1 MTYEEALAYIYG
13 LLGERPR
20 SPHPYS
26 PLKLE
31 RMRHL
36 CALLDH
42 PERHFPAVLVA
53 GTKGK
58 GSTAAM
64 IAAMA
69 AAAGFRVGLYTK
81 PHLVD
86 FRERIRVN
94 GELIT
99 PREVTALMAEVP
111 AAIAH
116 GAGRPGWPPTYFEV
130 AAVLAFLHFA
140 RRAVDLAVVEVGI
153 GGRLDATNVVEP
165 AMAVITTID
174 YDHTDLLGD
183 DLRRIAAEDAGI
195 IRPHGRV
202 VTVPQPPAALEV
214 LEQAASAQEATL
226 VRVGREIRYRTL
238 RVSPAGVRCTV
249 VGRRQRY
256 RDLVVPLIGRHQALN
271 AAAAVAAVELLED
284 AGFVVP
290 EGAIRTGL
298 AGLHWP
304 ARIEI
309 IRRHPLVVVDVAH
322 NPVSFR
328 ALRAV
333 LDETFRGRRLVLV
346 IGLLGSKDLEGI
358 ARIMGPR
365 AAVVVATRAEDPR
378 AVPAT
383 DLAAAFRPWAP
394 EIHVVDD
401 PVDAVRF
408 AMRQATVDDMICAT
422 GSFHVAGPVRAHLK
436 RTPAAP
442 ETAWARRA
450 GRPAAG
456 AAPGGHSAA
465 FAAPAD

>member
-20 SPHPYS
+20 LPQPYS

-36 CALLDH
+36 CALLDN
-42 PERHFPAVLVA
+42 PQRHFPAVLVA

-64 IAAMA
+64 IAAMVT
-69 AAAGFRVGLYTK
+69 AAGFRVGLYTK

-86 FRERIRVN
+86 FRERIRIN

-99 PREVTALMAEVP
+99 PREVTALMAEIP

-130 AAVLAFLHFA
+130 AAALAFLHFA
-140 RRAVDLAVVEVGI
+140 RSAVDLAIVEVGI
-153 GGRLDATNVVEP
+153 GGRLDATNVVDP
-165 AMAVITTID
+165 RVAVITTID

-195 IRPHGRV
+195 IRPGGRV

-214 LEQAASAQEATL
+214 LEKTASARDATL

-238 RVSPAGVRCTV
+238 RASPSGVRCTI
-249 VGRRQRY
+249 VGRQRY
-256 RDLVVPLIGRHQALN
+256 RDLVVPLMGRHQALN
-271 AAAAVAAVELLED
+271 AAAAVGAVEMLAE
-284 AGFVVP
+284 AGFAVSVA
-290 EGAIRTGL
+290 AIRSGL

-309 IRRHPLVVVDVAH
+309 VRRHPLVIVDVAH

-333 LDETFRGRRLVLV
+333 LDETFRGRRLLLV

-365 AAVVVATRAEDPR
+365 AAVLVATRAEDPR
-378 AVPAT
+378 A
-383 DLAAAFRPWAP
+383 LSAADVADAFRPWVP
-394 EIHVVDD
+394 EVHEIDD

-408 AMRQATVDDMICAT
+408 ALRQTVVDDIICAA

-436 RTPAAP
+436 RTPAPPDVALV
-442 ETAWARRA
+442 RRA
-450 GRPAAG
+450 G
-456 AAPGGHSAA
+456 
-465 FAAPAD
+465 